1 MKISVIVP
9 FYNGNKYLNNLIR
22 SIERVATN
30 SSWSFEIIIVND
42 SPWIN
47 VKLPDTQIET
57 RVLINEENIGI
68 QGTRINGI
76 RNATGEWILMLDQD
90 DELVAEGFEKQIE
103 LTKHADVV
111 VGNGRYLLGNV
122 NKKIYDNFKCM
133 RYLIQRERFIKI
145 RNLIPSPG
153 ECLIRKEIIPQVWM
167 NNRLI
172 KNGSDDWMLWLL
184 LFSSNARFAYND
196 LLVYIHNDAGGA
208 NLSANLD
215 KMRES
220 SLEMVDILRKNNVL
234 QEYELSRLEH
244 SIHFKYCQDKKQL
257 SVRHVIEFLDAVIS
271 NIIYRIKLN
280 IYKGN

>member
-9 FYNGNKYLNNLIR
+9 FYNGNKYLNNLVR
-22 SIERVATN
+22 SIERVAIN
-30 SSWSFEIIIVND
+30 SSGSFEIIIVND
-42 SPWIN
+42 SPWID
-47 VKLPDTQIET
+47 VELPDTQIET

-90 DELVAEGFEKQIE
+90 DELVAEGFKKQIE

-111 VGNGRYLLGNV
+111 VGNGKYLLGNV

-133 RYLIQRERFIKI
+133 CYLIQRERFIKI

-153 ECLIRKEIIPQVWM
+153 ECLIRKEILPQVWM

-184 LFSSNARFAYND
+184 LFSCNARFACND
-196 LLVYIHNDAGGA
+196 LLVYIHNDAGGT

-220 SLEMVDILRKNNVL
+220 SLEMVEILRENNVL
-234 QEYELSRLEH
+234 EENELSRLEH
-244 SIHFKYCQDKKQL
+244 SIHFKYYQDTKQL
-257 SVRHVIEFLDAVIS
+257 SVGRAIEFADALIS
-271 NIIYRIKLN
+271 NVIYRLKLDM
-280 IYKGN
+280 YKGD

>member
-9 FYNGNKYLNNLIR
+9 FYNGNKYLNNLVR
-22 SIERVATN
+22 SIERVAIN
-30 SSWSFEIIIVND
+30 SRGSFEIIIVND
-42 SPWIN
+42 SPWID
-47 VKLPDTQIET
+47 VELPDTQIET

-133 RYLIQRERFIKI
+133 CYLIQKERFIKI

-153 ECLIRKEIIPQVWM
+153 ECLIRKEILPQVWM

-184 LFSSNARFAYND
+184 LFSCNARFACND
-196 LLVYIHNDAGGA
+196 LLVYIHNDAGGT

-220 SLEMVDILRKNNVL
+220 SLEMVEILRKNNVL
-234 QEYELSRLEH
+234 EENELSRLEH
-244 SIHFKYCQDKKQL
+244 SIHFKYYQDTKQL
-257 SVRHVIEFLDAVIS
+257 SVRRVIEFADALIS
-271 NIIYRIKLN
+271 NVIYRLKLDM
-280 IYKGN
+280 YKGN